1 MRGYNLYPQLDR
13 WFKTCEEMSNE
24 TNISRSR
31 LYRCL
36 YGHQEFTEKE
46 KRAIWNA
53 VLVKQH
59 NIEVSGDF
67 DAQFKRKAG

>member
-1 MRGYNLYPQLDR
+1 MNGNQYPQLGR
-13 WFKTCEEMSNE
+13 YFKTYIEMSNE

-36 YGHQEFTEKE
+36 YGQQQFTEKE

-67 DAQFKRKAG
+67 DETFKRKAG

>member
-1 MRGYNLYPQLDR
+1 MNGNQYPQLGR
-13 WFKTCEEMSNE
+13 YFKTCIEMSNE

-36 YGHQEFTEKE
+36 YGQQEFTEKE

-67 DAQFKRKAG
+67 DETFKRKAG

>member
-1 MRGYNLYPQLDR
+1 MKGNQYPQLGR
-13 WFKTCEEMSNE
+13 YFKTYIEMSNE

-36 YGHQEFTEKE
+36 YGQQQFTEKE

-67 DAQFKRKAG
+67 DETFKRKAG

>member
-1 MRGYNLYPQLDR
+1 
-13 WFKTCEEMSNE
+13 MSNE